1 MYRYLLFDLDGTLTD
16 SAPGICRCVQYAL
29 GKMGIEVT
37 DLKPLEVFVGPPL
50 RQSFQE
56 HFSLNEEEAETAVA
70 FYRERFS
77 TIGKYENS
85 PYPGIAELLD
95 ALKTAGYKLAVAS
108 SKPEV
113 FVDDIMR
120 HFELYG
126 YFDCVVGSDLEGKR
140 DTKAAVIREV
150 IRRMEITQEMRSELL
165 MIGDRCFDIDGARE
179 EGLKSVGVYYGFAKE
194 GELEAAGADF
204 IVNTVAELGNL
215 LLEKMNE

>member
-16 SAPGICRCVQYAL
+16 SAPGICRCVQHAL
-29 GKMGIEVT
+29 GKMGITVT

-56 HFSLNEEEAETAVA
+56 HFGLEGEAAETAIR

-77 TIGKYENS
+77 TVGKYENS
-85 PYPGIAELLD
+85 PYPGIAELL
-95 ALKTAGYKLAVAS
+95 AGLKAAGYKLAVAS

-113 FVDDIMR
+113 FVDDILQ
-120 HFELYG
+120 HFALDM

-150 IRRMEITQEMRSELL
+150 IRRMEIAEEKREELL
-165 MIGDRCFDIDGARE
+165 MIGDRCFDVEGAKE
-179 EGLKSVGVYYGFAKE
+179 EGLHCVGVYYGFAGD
-194 GELEAAGADF
+194 GELEAAGADYV
-204 IVNTVAELGNL
+204 VNTVEELGHL
-215 LLEKMNE
+215 LLEKINE